1 MKDDYTLLVGT
12 VQASI
17 WRSDDGGD
25 TWTRA
30 KGERPKLPWSELQ
43 CFDLAVHPKDP
54 KVVYAGTNDGVYR
67 SDDRGASFERLD
79 SALNDYDVWSLA
91 IDPVNPDNIYA
102 GCRPGAIFRTKD
114 GGANWE
120 HCAAE
125 FAEYCMNV
133 SVPRVLTMA
142 VDPSDPRKIWAGA
155 EVDGVRRSIDGGETW
170 SRVESLA
177 EPDIHFIAVSPGS
190 NGEPSRVITSTA
202 PEIYLSSDVGESWS
216 TVGARENFPMT
227 FCRGLAIKPD
237 DPNTVFLG
245 QREQLHWRQRHGAAV
260 AGPGRD
266 LGESGCAEAELA
278 DVGVCGEC
286 CRPGLDYRE
295 QPLWGVVR
303 ERGQRGQLGEDGA
316 GVQRDPVAGLD
327 AELGY

>member
-25 TWTRA
+25 SWTRA

-102 GCRPGAIFRTKD
+102 GCRPGAIFRTRD
-114 GGANWE
+114 GGAHWE
-120 HCAAE
+120 HTAAE
-125 FAEYCMNV
+125 FAEYCANV

-170 SRVESLA
+170 TRVESLE

-190 NGEPSRVITSTA
+190 NGNPSKVITSTA
-202 PEIYLSSDVGESWS
+202 PEVYLSTDVGESWS

-227 FCRGLAIKPD
+227 FCRGLAVKPD
-237 DPNTVFLG
+237 DPNTVFIGNGNSFIGDDGTILRSRDRG
-245 QREQLHWRQRHGAAV
+245 ETWENLNVPKPNSPMWVFAVNAADPDLIISNSHYGEIFVSEDTGDNWNKLDREFSEIR
-260 AGPGRD
+260 
-266 LGESGCAEAELA
+266 SLA
-278 DVGVCGEC
+278 WT
-286 CRPGLDYRE
+286 PN
-295 QPLWGVVR
+295 
-303 ERGQRGQLGEDGA
+303 
-316 GVQRDPVAGLD
+316 
-327 AELGY
+327 